1 MRWLVVAVVAVHGL
15 IHFLGVAKAY
25 GLSELPALK
34 LPVSRTKGALWLL
47 AGLLVLATAA
57 ALVAR
62 PSAAWM
68 IAAAAVVASQAVI
81 VSSWSDARAGT
92 LANVVLVGVA
102 VVGFAAYGPLGMRA
116 EHDAASRRVAAEV
129 VPARTVTEDDLR
141 GLPAPVQRYL
151 RVTGSVGR
159 PQIASFHATFRGRI
173 RGGPTE
179 PWMDFTADQASSY
192 GALPE
197 RYFFIDATMKGLPV
211 DVLHRFAG
219 DAATFRVRVLSIV
232 PMVDA
237 KGPEMNRSETV
248 TLFNDLAVFAPARLA
263 DPAIRWEAIDER
275 AARARYTRG
284 AETISATLTFDERG
298 ELVDF
303 ASDDRSQASPDGKS
317 FTRLRWTT
325 PVRDYRERGG
335 RRVSTHGEA
344 RWEAPGGSYPY
355 VEMDLVSIE
364 YRETASGPTPVAGA
378 R

>member
-1 MRWLVVAVVAVHGL
+1 MRWAIVAVLLVHGL

-25 GLSELPALK
+25 RLAELPALK
-34 LPVSRTKGALWLL
+34 LPISRGIGALWLA
-47 AGLLVLATAA
+47 AGVFVLATAV

-81 VSSWSDARAGT
+81 VSSWSDARVGT

-116 EHDAASRRVAAEV
+116 EHEAASRRVLAEV

-173 RGGPTE
+173 RGGPAE
-179 PWMDFTADQASSY
+179 PWMEFTADQASSY
-192 GALPE
+192 GPLPE
-197 RYFFIDATMKGLPV
+197 RYFLMDATMKGLPV
-211 DVLHRFAG
+211 DVFHRFACDG
-219 DAATFRVRVLSIV
+219 ATFSVRVLSLV
-232 PMVDA
+232 TAVEA

-263 DPAIRWEAIDER
+263 DPAIRWEAIDDR
-275 AARARYTRG
+275 SARAHYTRG
-284 AETISATLTFDERG
+284 AETIAATLFFDERG

-317 FTRLRWTT
+317 FARLRWTT

-344 RWEAPGGSYPY
+344 RWDAPGGSYAY
-355 VEMDLVSIE
+355 VEMDLVSLE
-364 YRETASGPTPVAGA
+364 YRETAAGAAPVAGA